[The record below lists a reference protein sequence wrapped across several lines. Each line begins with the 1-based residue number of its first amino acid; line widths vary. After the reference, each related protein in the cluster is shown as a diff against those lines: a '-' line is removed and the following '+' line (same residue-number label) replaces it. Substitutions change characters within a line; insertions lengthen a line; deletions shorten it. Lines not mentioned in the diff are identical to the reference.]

1 MAVKQSEVDIYKRH
15 VDGGESMRSIARSL
29 GVQPSTILRRI
40 RRVEDLRSDD
50 PNFDTAIDD
59 GDVQTYFRKR
69 EVIQDNNV
77 ALRII
82 RDSRSSPKLRMGLDD
97 SHIATLKQAHMDIAM
112 VESVDDPLISEII
125 KPLGPLMAEV
135 IIRVCRTQE
144 GIEIIE
150 KKVGISARSGKIVL
164 KCALECLKRTTYADT

>member
-1 MAVKQSEVDIYKRH
+1 
-15 VDGGESMRSIARSL
+15 MRAIARSL

-40 RRVEDLRSDD
+40 RRVENLRSVD

-59 GDVQTYFRKR
+59 GSAQTYFRKR
-69 EVIQDNNV
+69 KLMQDNNV
-77 ALRII
+77 AMRII

-97 SHIATLKQAHMDIAM
+97 SHIETLRQTHIDIAM
-112 VESVDDPLISEII
+112 TESVDDPLISEII
-125 KPLGPLMAEV
+125 KQLGPLMAEV
-135 IIRVCRTQE
+135 VIRVCRTQE
-144 GIEIIE
+144 GIEVIE